1 MKYQTTRKL
10 WMLLL
15 TAALLALL
23 FLPAALAEE
32 TLPSV
37 HVTLG
42 DGEPIGYFDGFE
54 GNFLKSADSVKGV
67 TGRLSLSYEVEGYI
81 TQNGQRKMRVDLEN
95 VTLTDDV
102 MVLYY
107 RLSQDEPI
115 QYEADLD
122 FLRTWCLPEPMFQQR
137 STGRWGVQDVLY
149 QEGHPIDDKSLY
161 CLYAVS
167 LAEPIQDGEELIF
180 GAQWDQSS
188 MQYAGGTVV
197 TIDCS
202 HAEDPTVAY
211 TPGTELQ
218 LTYNPWAGEAERS
231 YHMVID
237 RVAFTPF
244 GNRMVIRSE
253 CTDDL
258 SAVFPLYLTDDQGD
272 RLTTYSFGERTPGN
286 ASKTRP
292 EWVENDVWF
301 FGGENSASLT
311 LTPMLSTDDREDL
324 HYVRTA
330 VPLSDLPGKVTFA
343 DGTDCEIVR
352 LDLQPEG
359 MRLWY
364 LPGSHLGYLD
374 FELGDENGDPISN
387 DVIGHSANTGSV
399 AEGLL
404 GYGCY
409 WTAEYKGQYVSML
422 TEEELAQAKTLV
434 ISHHEGLMEQDP
446 EHAFTVPLSR

>member
-1 MKYQTTRKL
+1 MKKCQMFQKSL
-10 WMLLL
+10 LLL
-15 TAALLALL
+15 TLLLALL

-32 TLPSV
+32 ASPS
-37 HVTLG
+37 VTLG

-54 GNFLKSADSVKGV
+54 GIFLKNGEPVKGV
-67 TGRLSLSYEVEGYI
+67 TGRLSLSYDVQDYVTIRGACNARIE
-81 TQNGQRKMRVDLEN
+81 LEN
-95 VTLTDDV
+95 MTLTDDV
-102 MVLYY
+102 LVLYY

-122 FLRTWCLPEPMFQQR
+122 FLRTWLLPTPYVR
-137 STGRWGVQDVLY
+137 LGSTGSSVVEDVIF
-149 QEGHPIDDKSLY
+149 QEGHPIDAHTLY

-167 LAEPIQDGEELIF
+167 LDEPILEGEQLVF
-180 GAQWDQSS
+180 GSHWDKQAQR
-188 MQYAGGTVV
+188 YTGGTAV
-197 TIDCS
+197 TIDRS
-202 HAEDPTVAY
+202 RAQDPTVAY
-211 TPGTELQ
+211 TPGTDLQ
-218 LTYNPWAGEAERS
+218 LTYFPWAGEPERS

-244 GNRMVIRSE
+244 GNRMVLRSE

-258 SAVFPLYLTDDQGD
+258 SAIFPLVLTDDQGN
-272 RLTTYSFGERTPGN
+272 RLATYSFGERTPGN

-292 EWVENDVWF
+292 AWVRNDLWF
-301 FGGENSASLT
+301 FGGEQSASLT
-311 LTPMLSTDDREDL
+311 LTPVRTVDNREDQ
-324 HYVRTA
+324 YFARTV
-330 VPLSDLPGKVTFA
+330 VPLSDLPGKVSFG
-343 DGTDCEIVR
+343 DGTNCEIVR

>member
-1 MKYQTTRKL
+1 MKKCQMFQKSL
-10 WMLLL
+10 LLL
-15 TAALLALL
+15 TLLLALL

-32 TLPSV
+32 ASPS
-37 HVTLG
+37 VTLG

-54 GNFLKSADSVKGV
+54 GNFLKNGEPVKGV
-67 TGRLSLSYEVEGYI
+67 TGRLSLSYDVQDYVTIRGACNARIE
-81 TQNGQRKMRVDLEN
+81 LEN
-95 VTLTDDV
+95 LTLTDDV
-102 MVLYY
+102 LVLYY

-122 FLRTWCLPEPMFQQR
+122 FLRTWWTPAPYFRLG
-137 STGRWGVQDVLY
+137 STGGWAVQDVLY

-167 LAEPIQDGEELIF
+167 LDEPIPEGEQLVF
-180 GAQWDQSS
+180 GSHWDEQAQR
-188 MQYAGGTVV
+188 YTGGTAV
-197 TIDCS
+197 TIDRS
-202 HAEDPTVAY
+202 RAQDPTVAY
-211 TPGTELQ
+211 TPGTDLQ
-218 LTYNPWAGEAERS
+218 LTYFPWAGEPERS

-244 GNRMVIRSE
+244 GNRMVLRSE

-258 SAVFPLYLTDDQGD
+258 SAVLPLVLTDDQGD

-311 LTPMLSTDDREDL
+311 LTPVRTVDNREDR
-324 HYVRTA
+324 YFARTV
-330 VPLSDLPGKVTFA
+330 VPLSDLPGKVSFG

-446 EHAFTVPLSR
+446 DHAFTVPLSR

>member
-1 MKYQTTRKL
+1 MKKCQMFQKSL
-10 WMLLL
+10 LLL
-15 TAALLALL
+15 TLLLALL

-32 TLPSV
+32 ASPS
-37 HVTLG
+37 VTLG

-54 GNFLKSADSVKGV
+54 GNFLKNGEPVKGV
-67 TGRLSLSYEVEGYI
+67 TGRLSLSYDVQDYVTIRGACNARIE
-81 TQNGQRKMRVDLEN
+81 LEN
-95 VTLTDDV
+95 LTLTDDV
-102 MVLYY
+102 LVLYY

-122 FLRTWCLPEPMFQQR
+122 FLRTWWTPAPYFRLG
-137 STGRWGVQDVLY
+137 STGGWAVQDVLY

-167 LAEPIQDGEELIF
+167 LDEPIPEGEQLVF
-180 GAQWDQSS
+180 GSHWDEQAQR
-188 MQYAGGTVV
+188 YTGGTAV
-197 TIDCS
+197 TIDRS
-202 HAEDPTVAY
+202 RAQDPTVAY
-211 TPGTELQ
+211 TPGTDLQ
-218 LTYNPWAGEAERS
+218 LTYFPWAGEPERS

-244 GNRMVIRSE
+244 GNRMVLRSE

-258 SAVFPLYLTDDQGD
+258 SAIFPLVLTDDQGN
-272 RLTTYSFGERTPGN
+272 RLATYSFGERTPGN

-292 EWVENDVWF
+292 AWVRNDLWF
-301 FGGENSASLT
+301 FGGEQSASLT
-311 LTPMLSTDDREDL
+311 LTPVRTVDNREDQ
-324 HYVRTA
+324 YFARTV
-330 VPLSDLPGKVTFA
+330 VPLSDLPGKVSFG

-352 LDLQPEG
+352 LDLQPDG

-387 DVIGHSANTGSV
+387 DVVGHSANTGSV

>member
-1 MKYQTTRKL
+1 M
-10 WMLLL
+10 
-15 TAALLALL
+15 
-23 FLPAALAEE
+23 
-32 TLPSV
+32 
-37 HVTLG
+37 
-42 DGEPIGYFDGFE
+42 
-54 GNFLKSADSVKGV
+54 
-67 TGRLSLSYEVEGYI
+67 
-81 TQNGQRKMRVDLEN
+81 
-95 VTLTDDV
+95 
-102 MVLYY
+102 
-107 RLSQDEPI
+107 
-115 QYEADLD
+115 
-122 FLRTWCLPEPMFQQR
+122 
-137 STGRWGVQDVLY
+137 
-149 QEGHPIDDKSLY
+149 
-161 CLYAVS
+161 
-167 LAEPIQDGEELIF
+167 
-180 GAQWDQSS
+180 
-188 MQYAGGTVV
+188 
-197 TIDCS
+197 TIDRS

-258 SAVFPLYLTDDQGD
+258 SAVFPLYLTDDQGN

-311 LTPMLSTDDREDL
+311 LTPMLSVDDREDL

-330 VPLSDLPGKVTFA
+330 VPLSELPGKVTFA

-352 LDLQPEG
+352 LQLQPDG
-359 MRLWY
+359 LRMFYR
-364 LPGSHLGYLD
+364 PGTHLGYLD

>member
-1 MKYQTTRKL
+1 MKKCQMFQKSL
-10 WMLLL
+10 LLL
-15 TAALLALL
+15 TLLLALL

-32 TLPSV
+32 ASPS
-37 HVTLG
+37 VTLG

-54 GNFLKSADSVKGV
+54 GNFLKNGEPVKGV
-67 TGRLSLSYEVEGYI
+67 TGRLSLSYDVQDYVTIRGACNARIE
-81 TQNGQRKMRVDLEN
+81 LEN
-95 VTLTDDV
+95 LTLTDDV
-102 MVLYY
+102 LVLYY

-122 FLRTWCLPEPMFQQR
+122 FLRTWWTPAPYFRLG
-137 STGRWGVQDVLY
+137 STGGWAVQDVLY

-167 LAEPIQDGEELIF
+167 LDEPIPEGEQLVF
-180 GAQWDQSS
+180 GSHWDEQAQR
-188 MQYAGGTVV
+188 YTGGTAV
-197 TIDCS
+197 TIDRS
-202 HAEDPTVAY
+202 RAQDPTVAY
-211 TPGTELQ
+211 TPGTDLQ
-218 LTYNPWAGEAERS
+218 LTYFPWAGEPERS

-244 GNRMVIRSE
+244 GNRMVLRSE

-258 SAVFPLYLTDDQGD
+258 SAIFPLVLTDDQGN
-272 RLTTYSFGERTPGN
+272 RLATYSFGERTPGN

-292 EWVENDVWF
+292 AWVRNDLWF
-301 FGGENSASLT
+301 FGGEQSASLT
-311 LTPMLSTDDREDL
+311 LTPVRTVDNREDR
-324 HYVRTA
+324 YFARTV
-330 VPLSDLPGKVTFA
+330 VPLSDLPGKVSFG

-387 DVIGHSANTGSV
+387 DVVGHSANTGSV

-434 ISHHEGLMEQDP
+434 ISHHEGLKEQDP

>member
-1 MKYQTTRKL
+1 MKKCQMFQKSL
-10 WMLLL
+10 LLL
-15 TAALLALL
+15 TLLLALL

-32 TLPSV
+32 ASPS
-37 HVTLG
+37 VTLG

-54 GNFLKSADSVKGV
+54 GIFLKNGEPVKGV
-67 TGRLSLSYEVEGYI
+67 TGRLSLSYDVQDYVTIRGACNARIE
-81 TQNGQRKMRVDLEN
+81 LEN
-95 VTLTDDV
+95 MTLTDDV
-102 MVLYY
+102 LVLYY

-122 FLRTWCLPEPMFQQR
+122 FLRTWLLPTPYVR
-137 STGRWGVQDVLY
+137 LGSTGSSVVEDVIF
-149 QEGHPIDDKSLY
+149 QEGHPIDAHTLY

-167 LAEPIQDGEELIF
+167 LDEPIPEGEQLVF
-180 GAQWDQSS
+180 GSHWDKQAQR
-188 MQYAGGTVV
+188 YTGGTAV
-197 TIDCS
+197 TIDRS
-202 HAEDPTVAY
+202 RAQDPTVAY
-211 TPGTELQ
+211 TPGTDLQ
-218 LTYNPWAGEAERS
+218 LTYFPWAGEPERS

-244 GNRMVIRSE
+244 GNRMVLRSE

-258 SAVFPLYLTDDQGD
+258 SAIFPLVLTDDQGN
-272 RLTTYSFGERTPGN
+272 RLATYSFGERTPGN

-292 EWVENDVWF
+292 AWVRNDLWF
-301 FGGENSASLT
+301 FGGEQSASLT
-311 LTPMLSTDDREDL
+311 LTPVRTVDNREDQ
-324 HYVRTA
+324 YFARTV
-330 VPLSDLPGKVTFA
+330 VPLSDLPGKVSFG

-387 DVIGHSANTGSV
+387 DVVGHSANTGSV
-399 AEGLL
+399 VEGLL

-446 EHAFTVPLSR
+446 DHAFTVPLSR

>member
-15 TAALLALL
+15 TAALLTLL
-23 FLPAALAEE
+23 LLPAAMAEE
-32 TLPSV
+32 ALPSV

-54 GNFLKSADSVKGV
+54 GNFLKNGEPVKGV
-67 TGRLSLSYEVEGYI
+67 TGRLSLSYDVQDYVTIRGACNARIE
-81 TQNGQRKMRVDLEN
+81 LEN
-95 VTLTDDV
+95 LTLTDDV
-102 MVLYY
+102 LVLYY

-122 FLRTWCLPEPMFQQR
+122 FLRTWWTPAPYFRLG
-137 STGRWGVQDVLY
+137 STGGWAVQDVLY

-167 LAEPIQDGEELIF
+167 LDEPIPEGEQLVF
-180 GAQWDQSS
+180 GSHWDEQAQR
-188 MQYAGGTVV
+188 YTGGTAV
-197 TIDCS
+197 TIDRS
-202 HAEDPTVAY
+202 RAQDPTVAY
-211 TPGTELQ
+211 TPGTDLQ
-218 LTYNPWAGEAERS
+218 LTYFPWAGEPERS

-244 GNRMVIRSE
+244 GNRMVLRSE

-258 SAVFPLYLTDDQGD
+258 SAVLPLVLTDDQGN
-272 RLTTYSFGERTPGN
+272 RLATYSFGERTPGN

-292 EWVENDVWF
+292 AWVRNDLWF
-301 FGGENSASLT
+301 FGGEQSASLT
-311 LTPMLSTDDREDL
+311 LTP
-324 HYVRTA
+324 VRTVDNRENRYFA
-330 VPLSDLPGKVTFA
+330 RTVVPLSDLPGKVSFG

-387 DVIGHSANTGSV
+387 DVVGHSANTGSV
-399 AEGLL
+399 VEGLL

>member
-1 MKYQTTRKL
+1 MKKCQMFQKSL
-10 WMLLL
+10 LLL
-15 TAALLALL
+15 TLLLALL

-32 TLPSV
+32 ASLS
-37 HVTLG
+37 VTLG

-54 GNFLKSADSVKGV
+54 GNFLKNGEPVKGV
-67 TGRLSLSYEVEGYI
+67 TGRLSLSYDVQDYVTIRGACNARIE
-81 TQNGQRKMRVDLEN
+81 LEN
-95 VTLTDDV
+95 MTLTDDV
-102 MVLYY
+102 LVLYY

-122 FLRTWCLPEPMFQQR
+122 FLRTWWTPAPYFRLG
-137 STGRWGVQDVLY
+137 STGGWAVQDVLY

-161 CLYAVS
+161 CLFAVS
-167 LAEPIQDGEELIF
+167 LMEPIPEGEQLLF
-180 GAQWDQSS
+180 GSQWDEQA
-188 MQYAGGTVV
+188 QRYTGGTAV
-197 TIDCS
+197 TIDRS
-202 HAEDPTVAY
+202 RAQDPTVAY

-244 GNRMVIRSE
+244 GNRMVLRSE

-258 SAVFPLYLTDDQGD
+258 SAIFPLVLTDDQGN
-272 RLTTYSFGERTPGN
+272 RLATYSFGERTPGN

-292 EWVENDVWF
+292 AWVRNDLWF
-301 FGGENSASLT
+301 FGGEQSASLT
-311 LTPMLSTDDREDL
+311 LTPVRTVDNREDR
-324 HYVRTA
+324 YFARTV
-330 VPLSDLPGKVTFA
+330 VPLSDLPGKVSFG

-387 DVIGHSANTGSV
+387 DVVGHSANTGSV

-434 ISHHEGLMEQDP
+434 ISHHEGLKEQDP

>member
-1 MKYQTTRKL
+1 
-10 WMLLL
+10 MLLIL
-15 TAALLALL
+15 PMLLALL
-23 FLPAALAEE
+23 LLPAALAEE

-37 HVTLG
+37 HVILG

-54 GNFLKSADSVKGV
+54 GNFLQNGDSVKGV

-95 VTLTDDV
+95 ITLTDDV

-122 FLRTWCLPEPMFQQR
+122 FLRTWGMPEPMFQRR

-167 LAEPIQDGEELIF
+167 LAEPIPEGEQLVF
-180 GAQWDQSS
+180 GSHWDEQAQR
-188 MQYAGGTVV
+188 YTGGTAV
-197 TIDCS
+197 TIDRS
-202 HAEDPTVAY
+202 RAQDPTVAY
-211 TPGTELQ
+211 TPGTDLQ
-218 LTYNPWAGEAERS
+218 LTYFPWAGEPERS

-244 GNRMVIRSE
+244 GNRMVLRSE

-258 SAVFPLYLTDDQGD
+258 SAVLPLVLTDDQGN
-272 RLTTYSFGERTPGN
+272 RLATYSFGERTPGN

-292 EWVENDVWF
+292 AWVRNDLWF
-301 FGGENSASLT
+301 FGGEQSASLT
-311 LTPMLSTDDREDL
+311 LTPVRTVDNREDR
-324 HYVRTA
+324 YFARTV
-330 VPLSDLPGKVTFA
+330 VPLSDLPGKVSFG

-387 DVIGHSANTGSV
+387 DVVGHSANTGSV

>member
-1 MKYQTTRKL
+1 MKKCQMFQKPL
-10 WMLLL
+10 LLL
-15 TAALLALL
+15 TLLLALL

-32 TLPSV
+32 ASPS
-37 HVTLG
+37 VTLG

-54 GNFLKSADSVKGV
+54 GNFLKNGELVKGV
-67 TGRLSLSYEVEGYI
+67 TGRLSLSYDVQDYVTIRGACNARIE
-81 TQNGQRKMRVDLEN
+81 LEN
-95 VTLTDDV
+95 MTLTDDV
-102 MVLYY
+102 LVLYY

-122 FLRTWCLPEPMFQQR
+122 FLRTWLLPTPYVR
-137 STGRWGVQDVLY
+137 LGSTGSSVVEDVIF
-149 QEGHPIDDKSLY
+149 QEGHPIDAQTLY

-167 LAEPIQDGEELIF
+167 LDEPIPEGEQLVF
-180 GAQWDQSS
+180 GSHWDKQAQR
-188 MQYAGGTVV
+188 YIGGTAV
-197 TIDCS
+197 TIDRS
-202 HAEDPTVAY
+202 RAQDPTVAY
-211 TPGTELQ
+211 APGTDLQ
-218 LTYNPWAGEAERS
+218 LTYFPWTGEPERS

-244 GNRMVIRSE
+244 GNRMVLRSE

-258 SAVFPLYLTDDQGD
+258 SAVFPLVLTDDQGN
-272 RLTTYSFGERTPGN
+272 RLATYSFGERTPGN

-292 EWVENDVWF
+292 AWVWNDLWF
-301 FGGENSASLT
+301 FGGEQSASLT
-311 LTPMLSTDDREDL
+311 LTPVRTVDNREDQ
-324 HYVRTA
+324 YSARTV
-330 VPLSDLPGKVTFA
+330 VPLSDLPGKVSFG
-343 DGTDCEIVR
+343 DGTDCELVR

-374 FELGDENGDPISN
+374 FELGDENGNPISN
-387 DVIGHSANTGSV
+387 DVVVHSANTGSV
-399 AEGLL
+399 VEGLL
-404 GYGCY
+404 GYGCF

-434 ISHHEGLMEQDP
+434 ISHYEGLMEQDP